1 MECMHGKSTW
11 KWEVLGAEDDS
22 RGQMEVKKGNCRVG
36 KCEGKGQCQIVTFG
50 QETKTSLV
58 YHDAIQDRVLE
69 GLGQAT
75 VLASAHVMQLSKSP
89 IALSYGWS

>member
-1 MECMHGKSTW
+1 MHGKSTW

-50 QETKTSLV
+50 QETKT
-58 YHDAIQDRVLE
+58 A
-69 GLGQAT
+69 LG
-75 VLASAHVMQLSKSP
+75 VRCKKSDD
-89 IALSYGWS
+89 SYWMRRESGSELNAECMKFKR